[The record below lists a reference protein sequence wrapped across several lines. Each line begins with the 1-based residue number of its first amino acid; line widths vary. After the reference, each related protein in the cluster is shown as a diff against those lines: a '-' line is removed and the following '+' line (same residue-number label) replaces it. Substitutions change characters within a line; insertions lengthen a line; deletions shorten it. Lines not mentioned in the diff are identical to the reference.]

1 MNPAAPRPR
10 PRRWPLVAA
19 ILVLVLGGLWGGL
32 WYAAAGVADRTIAGW
47 KAREAKA
54 GRVYSCASQTIGGFP
69 FGIEVQCA
77 DVGAEVKSNG
87 SPFAVKAKDLL
98 ISARV
103 WQPTVLTSEIVGPLT
118 VAAPGQPASVSA
130 HWRRAQ
136 TEVRGL
142 PASPERVSIRIEQ
155 PGVDRA
161 PAGQSLFKA
170 TRLELNGRMVSG
182 TVHDRPV
189 IEIVLHLVAAMAPNW
204 HPAAAKPV
212 DADITAVLR
221 GLKDFAPEP
230 WPARLREL
238 QAAGGRIDI
247 AHARVR
253 QGDTIAV
260 AKGVLGLSPS
270 GRLDG
275 ELQLTVANLEQFLP
289 ALELDRMVK
298 QQNAP
303 RELENAFGALDR
315 IMPGLGNVARQ
326 NAGPMIVASI
336 NMMGQPTELEGQRA
350 VILPLRFNDGAVS
363 LGPVLIGLTP
373 PLF

>member
-1 MNPAAPRPR
+1 
-10 PRRWPLVAA
+10 
-19 ILVLVLGGLWGGL
+19 
-32 WYAAAGVADRTIAGW
+32 
-47 KAREAKA
+47 
-54 GRVYSCASQTIGGFP
+54 
-69 FGIEVQCA
+69 
-77 DVGAEVKSNG
+77 
-87 SPFAVKAKDLL
+87 
-98 ISARV
+98 
-103 WQPTVLTSEIVGPLT
+103 
-118 VAAPGQPASVSA
+118 
-130 HWRRAQ
+130 
-136 TEVRGL
+136 
-142 PASPERVSIRIEQ
+142 
-155 PGVDRA
+155 
-161 PAGQSLFKA
+161 
-170 TRLELNGRMVSG
+170 
-182 TVHDRPV
+182 V